1 MTPAPL
7 VASVAAKVAP
17 CRIPR
22 SSRILSDGVE
32 GPAGDVRESAAAA
45 IGVLTVD
52 DDATFRAAVAAI
64 VAATPGFDC
73 VGEACSGE
81 DATSLAPML
90 HPHLVLMD
98 VRMPGIGGV
107 EAARRIIGRGDAVAV
122 VLMSSDP
129 RLLSPDLVP
138 DGTAGTLR
146 KESLSPT
153 ALRALWEGCA
163 ARWSPSRRASGRR
176 RTPRSPSP
184 RRGSTSRRAS

>member
-1 MTPAPL
+1 MPARL
-7 VASVAAKVAP
+7 LARGAGTVAAW
-17 CRIPR
+17 RIPGF
-22 SSRILSDGVE
+22 SDILSGGVE
-32 GPAGDVRESAAAA
+32 RPAGDPRESSTRAV
-45 IGVLTVD
+45 GVLTVD
-52 DDATFRAAVAAI
+52 DDSVFRGAVTAI

-81 DATSLAPML
+81 EATTLTPVL
-90 HPHLVLMD
+90 RPELVLMD

-107 EAARRIIGRGDAVAV
+107 EAARRIIGQDDGVAV

-129 RLLSPDLVP
+129 RLLAPELVP
-138 DGTAGTLR
+138 DGTAGTLS
-146 KESLSPT
+146 KESLSPS

-163 ARWSPSRRASGRR
+163 ARWSPSRRPSGRR